1 MHVSRTPDLVT
12 RMGIN
17 NVLFEQ
23 TLKWPRDVLPLL
35 LQSKLMGKAQE
46 TCASFHLNLDLIT
59 KKAEGCSP

>member
-1 MHVSRTPDLVT
+1 
-12 RMGIN
+12 MGIN

-23 TLKWPRDVLPLL
+23 VAKTLKRPRDVLHLL

-59 KKAEGCSP
+59 KKGEGCSP